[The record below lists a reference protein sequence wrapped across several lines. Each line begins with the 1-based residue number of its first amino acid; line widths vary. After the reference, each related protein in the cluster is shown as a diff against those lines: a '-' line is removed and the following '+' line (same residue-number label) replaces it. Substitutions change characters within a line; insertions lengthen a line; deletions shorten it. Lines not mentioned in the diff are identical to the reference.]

1 MAPKTPMSKRPAGLQ
16 RLSPGVYR
24 NQQGQLT
31 NNAGRPMNGGARP
44 QAMPGAQAGQ
54 LAQQPPPGGFA
65 SGMGAGLGVALDS
78 RASQGMQGQLAP
90 MQEGYERQGFG
101 MGAGIGKG
109 PAYVPVQQYPGL
121 GGFGQGAG
129 IVREG
134 MGGQWNGMQ
143 EAPFGPPS
151 QELMNQARSRAEAIR
166 GGGMV
171 TMDYNPQREALV
183 EEYLGQMG
191 GRPQPPTWG
200 GQGFNGGFGSGA
212 PDYAAQLAQAMAYEQ
227 QRVPANPGMQ
237 SSFQGAIQ
245 GAGQGFGMGNGP
257 APMPRPNGPMTRP
270 PAPMRPQGDGRDRRF
285 PGQQIAT
292 RPPAPLPRNT
302 PQGPIPQPRQVQKGV
317 PALLRR
323 GR

>member
-1 MAPKTPMSKRPAGLQ
+1 MAPKTPMNKRPAGLQ

-54 LAQQPPPGGFA
+54 LAQQPPFGGFA
-65 SGMGAGLGVALDS
+65 SGMGAGLGAALDS
-78 RASQGMQGQLAP
+78 RASQGMQGQRAP

-109 PAYVPVQQYPGL
+109 PAYVPEQQYPGL
-121 GGFGQGAG
+121 GGFGQGMA
-129 IVREG
+129 
-134 MGGQWNGMQ
+134 MPQ
-143 EAPFGPPS
+143 APFSPPS
-151 QELMNQARSRAEAIR
+151 QELMDQARSRAEAIR

-200 GQGFNGGFGSGA
+200 GQQFNGGFGSGVS
-212 PDYAAQLAQAMAYEQ
+212 DYTAQLSQGMAYEQ
-227 QRVPANPGMQ
+227 QRAANLAT
-237 SSFQGAIQ
+237 QGALQ
-245 GAGQGFGMGNGP
+245 GAGQGFGMGNRP
-257 APMPRPNGPMTRP
+257 APMPRPDGPMTRP